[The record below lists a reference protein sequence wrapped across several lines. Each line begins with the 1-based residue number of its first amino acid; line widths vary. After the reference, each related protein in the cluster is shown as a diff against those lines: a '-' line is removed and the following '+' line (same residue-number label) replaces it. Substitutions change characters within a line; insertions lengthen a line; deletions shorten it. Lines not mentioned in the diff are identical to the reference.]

1 MSRYLLSGYYG
12 FGNAGDEAILLA
24 IINDLRRQDAAAKI
38 TVLSANP
45 DWTAKQHAVRAIP
58 RMSFWQVAAAMR
70 STDLL
75 ISGGGGLLQ
84 DSTSKRS
91 PLYYLGLIRL
101 ATWLGKPAMVYA
113 NSLGPLRQPLNRR
126 LTGRILNRA
135 AFITVRDAGSRDF
148 LSELGITKP
157 AIEETA
163 DPVLLLDG
171 PIPPTTE
178 RLVTFAIR
186 EWPSEHDFMAEV
198 VAAGNRLV
206 AAGFGVR
213 FVPLHYSRDLELA
226 KRLTAAVP
234 GSSCLGQQLGVAE
247 LLQAIAASDVVVGMR
262 LHALIMAAICRR
274 PMVGIGYDPK
284 VTGFLTAVQQP
295 LAGMTEDLQ
304 ADRLVELVQSVWTQ
318 RSEISAGLHI
328 HVQRLRHLAARNTEI
343 AVALAKGVRP

>member
-24 IINDLRRQDAAAKI
+24 IIGDLRRQDPEAEI

-45 DWTAKQHAVRAIP
+45 EWTAKQHAVRAIP

-70 STDLL
+70 SADLL

-84 DSTSKRS
+84 DSTSTRS

-113 NSLGPLRQPLNRR
+113 NSLGPLQQPLNRR

-135 AFITVRDAGSRDF
+135 ACITVRDAGSRSF
-148 LSELGITKP
+148 LDELGVRKP
-157 AIEETA
+157 PIEETA

-171 PIPPTTE
+171 PDLPITE

-186 EWPSEHDFMAEV
+186 EWPSEHDFLAEV
-198 VAAGNRLV
+198 VSAGRNLLS
-206 AAGFGVR
+206 AGFGVR
-213 FVPLHYSRDLELA
+213 FIPLHHSRDLGLA
-226 KRLTAAVP
+226 IRLTEAVP
-234 GSSCLGQQLGVAE
+234 GSSCLREQLGVRD
-247 LLQAIAASDVVVGMR
+247 LLQAIATSDVVVGMR

-284 VTGFLTAVQQP
+284 VTGFLSSVEQP
-295 LAGMTEDLQ
+295 LAGTTEDLQ
-304 ADRLVELVQSVWTQ
+304 ADRLVDLVHSAWTE
-318 RSEISAGLHI
+318 RSEISEGLHI
-328 HVQRLRHLAARNTEI
+328 HVQRLRRLAARNTEI
-343 AVALAKGVRP
+343 AVSLAKGARL

>member
-24 IINDLRRQDAAAKI
+24 IIGDLRRQDPQAEI

-45 DWTAKQHAVRAIP
+45 DWTSRQHSVRAIP
-58 RMSFWQVAAAMR
+58 RMSFWQAAAAMR

-113 NSLGPLRQPLNRR
+113 NSLGPLKQPLNRR
-126 LTGRILNRA
+126 LTGRILSRA
-135 AFITVRDAGSRDF
+135 AFITVRDAGSRRF
-148 LSELGITKP
+148 LEELGVSNP
-157 AIEETA
+157 PIEETA

-171 PIPPTTE
+171 PNPPTTA

-186 EWPSEHDFMAEV
+186 EWPSEHDFLAEV
-198 VAAGNRLV
+198 VSAGKRLL

-213 FVPLHYSRDLELA
+213 FIPLHYSRDLELSI
-226 KRLTAAVP
+226 RLADAVP
-234 GSSCLGQQLGVAE
+234 GSSCLREQLGVSD
-247 LLQAIAASDVVVGMR
+247 LLQAIAASEVVVGMR
-262 LHALIMAAICRR
+262 LHALIMAAIYQR

-284 VTGFLTAVQQP
+284 VTGFLSSVEQP

-304 ADRLVELVQSVWTQ
+304 ADRIVDMVQSAWAR
-318 RSEISAGLHI
+318 RSEISSELHI
-328 HVQRLRHLAARNTEI
+328 HVQRLRQLAARNTEI
-343 AVALAKGVRP
+343 AVSLAKGVRL